1 MKKLLL
7 FLLIGFLMSGCAK
20 QQLYNWERYPFSLYK
35 YKKDPTDENLQKHK
49 EMLVAIMENSKEKDL
64 RVPPGIYCEYGFIL
78 LKEGKKEE
86 ALKYFDL
93 EEKTYPES
101 AVFMQNLKS
110 YIDKSDKPSNANISS
125 SETAKKK
132 EGI

>member
-1 MKKLLL
+1 MKKLLII
-7 FLLIGFLMSGCAK
+7 FLVVFLTWGCAK

-64 RVPPGIYCEYGFIL
+64 RVPPGVYCEYGFIL
-78 LKEGKKEE
+78 LKDGKKDE

-101 AVFMQNLKS
+101 GVFMQNLKS
-110 YIDKSDKPSNANISS
+110 YLNKSDKPGNANISS
-125 SETAKKK
+125 SEAEKKK
-132 EGI
+132 GDI

>member
-1 MKKLLL
+1 MKKLLII
-7 FLLIGFLMSGCAK
+7 FLVVFLTWGCAK

-35 YKKDPTDENLQKHK
+35 YKKDPSGENLQKHK

-64 RVPPGIYCEYGFIL
+64 RVPPGVYCEYGFIL
-78 LKEGKKEE
+78 LKDGKKDE

-101 AVFMQNLKS
+101 GVFMQNLKS
-110 YIDKSDKPSNANISS
+110 YLNKSDKPSSANISS
-125 SETAKKK
+125 SEAEKKK
-132 EGI
+132 GDI

>member
-7 FLLIGFLMSGCAK
+7 FLLIGFLISGCAK

-64 RVPPGIYCEYGFIL
+64 RVPPGVYCEYGFIL
-78 LKEGKKEE
+78 LKKGKKDE

-110 YIDKSDKPSNANISS
+110 YLNKSDKSSNANISS